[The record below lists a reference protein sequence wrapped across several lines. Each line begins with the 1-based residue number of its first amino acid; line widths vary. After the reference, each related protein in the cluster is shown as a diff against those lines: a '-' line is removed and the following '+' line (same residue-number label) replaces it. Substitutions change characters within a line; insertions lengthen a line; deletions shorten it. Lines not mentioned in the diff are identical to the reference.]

1 MKTINCKQ
9 AVMLLLMALF
19 VAMAGN
25 AQSKNDN
32 SITASALYQTFR
44 NNKAEPYSMKV
55 MQISGVATFVGPDP
69 YALPSVELA
78 EAKGKHSRVLCVLP
92 FGDYLKLRHVSK
104 GDHVVMQGE
113 VRGYSKEHD
122 YIVVKNCKILKVN
135 GKTP

>member
-25 AQSKNDN
+25 TQSKNDN

-44 NNKAEPYSMKV
+44 NNKAEPYRMKV

-113 VRGYSKEHD
+113 VRGYSKVHD